1 MIRGSSRLHSTSN
14 LFRLKSRR
22 GSALIVVA
30 VMMLVALAIASYSIN
45 VVYMEFTRTE
55 LQISTDLA
63 TRAACRALVDTRSK
77 PEAYRSAQRLAQA
90 NPVAGQVLT
99 IGYEDLAFSVATRT
113 SESEGYRFSSGTDPN
128 SVHFR
133 SGFFE
138 RSANAL
144 PMLFPTLGVPVAFRP
159 IKEASAT
166 QAELDIAI
174 VLDCSSSMLS
184 SLTENAP
191 PEGLLELPLLTPVPL
206 DARWRLARSG
216 INEMLNEFSESPQ
229 SELVSITAFNT
240 AVLFNLTLSDFYFPI
255 REFLSF
261 QEFVYLGGMSDLS
274 GGLNKALDHHADELH
289 ARPWASRVILLISDG
304 KGNLGPNPLSVAQA
318 VAADNI
324 MLYTVTISNEANKTG
339 MKQLAAIGN
348 GKHFH
353 AETAD
358 DFRMIAKSIT
368 RRLPILITK

>member
-1 MIRGSSRLHSTSN
+1 MIRAGSYLSN
-14 LFRLKSRR
+14 TLCRRRESRR

-30 VMMLVALAIASYSIN
+30 VTLMVALAIASYSIN

-63 TRAACRALVDTRSK
+63 TRAACRALVDTGSQ
-77 PEAYRSAQRLAQA
+77 PEAYRSAQRLTHA

-99 IGYEDLAFSVATRT
+99 IGYEDLAFSVAIRT
-113 SESEGYRFSSGTDPN
+113 QEGQGYQFAAGSDPN

-138 RSANAL
+138 RAKEGL
-144 PMLFPTLGVPVAFRP
+144 PMLFPTLGVPIAFRP

-174 VLDCSSSMLS
+174 VLDCSSSMLA
-184 SLTENAP
+184 SLYENSP

-206 DARWRLARSG
+206 NARWRLARSG
-216 INEMLNEFSESPQ
+216 INEVLNEFSESPQ
-229 SELVSITAFNT
+229 HELVSITAFNT
-240 AVLFNLTLSDFYFPI
+240 AVLFNLALSDFYLPI
-255 REFLSF
+255 REFLAF
-261 QEFVYLGGMSDLS
+261 QEFVYLGGLSDLS
-274 GGLNKALDHHADELH
+274 GGLNKALDHHSDKLQ

-304 KGNLGPNPLSVAQA
+304 KGNLGTNPFNVAK
-318 VAADNI
+318 AAAASNV
-324 MLYTVTISNEANKTG
+324 MLYTISIAEEANQTSLE
-339 MKQLAAIGN
+339 QLAASAN

-353 AETAD
+353 AKTAD
-358 DFRMIAKSIT
+358 DFRTIAQSIT

>member
-1 MIRGSSRLHSTSN
+1 MIRTGSYPSSKHCGR
-14 LFRLKSRR
+14 RESRR

-30 VMMLVALAIASYSIN
+30 VTLMVALAIASYSIN

-63 TRAACRALVDTRSK
+63 TRAACRALVDTGSQ
-77 PEAYRSAQRLAQA
+77 PEAYRSAQRLAYA

-113 SESEGYRFSSGTDPN
+113 QESQGYRFTAGSDPN

-138 RSANAL
+138 RAKQGL
-144 PMLFPTLGVPVAFRP
+144 PMLFPTLGVPIAFRP

-174 VLDCSSSMLS
+174 VLDCSSSMLA
-184 SLTENAP
+184 SLYENSP

-206 DARWRLARSG
+206 NARWRLARSG
-216 INEMLNEFSESPQ
+216 INEVLNEFSESPQ
-229 SELVSITAFNT
+229 HELVSITAFNT
-240 AVLFNLTLSDFYFPI
+240 TVLFNLALSDFYLPI

-261 QEFVYLGGMSDLS
+261 QEFVYLGGLSDLS
-274 GGLNKALDHHADELH
+274 GGLNKALDHHSDKLH

-304 KGNLGPNPLSVAQA
+304 KGNLGTNPLNVAK
-318 VAADNI
+318 AAAASNV
-324 MLYTVTISNEANKTG
+324 MLYTISIAEEANQTSLE
-339 MKQLAAIGN
+339 QLAASAN

-353 AETAD
+353 AKTAD
-358 DFRMIAKSIT
+358 DFRTIAKSIT